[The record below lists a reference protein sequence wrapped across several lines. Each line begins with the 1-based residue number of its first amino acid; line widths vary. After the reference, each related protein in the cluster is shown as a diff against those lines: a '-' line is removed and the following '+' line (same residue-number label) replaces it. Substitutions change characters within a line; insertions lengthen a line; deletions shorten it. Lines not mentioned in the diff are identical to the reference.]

1 MLNFANQESNV
12 TNTTAIRNL
21 QLFQINGY
29 FNEKIYI
36 AQPLLV
42 LHTLPKQG
50 MQLEYSKLQLRT
62 SVCFETD
69 QGHGLLH
76 QNEHY

>member
-1 MLNFANQESNV
+1 MSQYHCNKKFATISNQW
-12 TNTTAIRNL
+12 L
-21 QLFQINGY
+21 L
-29 FNEKIYI
+29 NEKIYI
-36 AQPLLV
+36 AQQLLV
-42 LHTLPKQG
+42 LHTLPQG

>member
-1 MLNFANQESNV
+1 MIKFATISNQW
-12 TNTTAIRNL
+12 L
-21 QLFQINGY
+21 L
-29 FNEKIYI
+29 NEKIYI
-36 AQPLLV
+36 AQQLLV
-42 LHTLPKQG
+42 LHTLPQG

>member
-1 MLNFANQESNV
+1 MQIRKAMSQYHCNKKFATISNQW
-12 TNTTAIRNL
+12 L
-21 QLFQINGY
+21 L
-29 FNEKIYI
+29 NEKIYI
-36 AQPLLV
+36 AQQLLV
-42 LHTLPKQG
+42 LHTLPQG